1 MKRPKCSRIPQT
13 THRFK
18 GYFADYLTGVTEQW
32 LKAAP
37 LANPGMLE
45 IFRDRDRQPLRDMVP
60 WAGEFAG
67 KYLTS
72 AVQILRLTQDP
83 NLKTFI
89 RSFVNQLVQLQD
101 ADGYLGPW
109 PKGNRLTGE
118 APNVGGKA
126 GNTWDAWGHY
136 HVMLGLILCMRRAGI
151 KRHLTAQLKSQT

>member
-1 MKRPKCSRIPQT
+1 MKYPKCSRLPQT
-13 THRFK
+13 TYTFRGHL
-18 GYFADYLTGVTEQW
+18 ADYLSSVTEQW

-45 IFRDRDRQPLRDMVP
+45 IFRDRQPLRDLVP

-72 AVQILRLTQDP
+72 AVQILRLTQDAT
-83 NLKTFI
+83 LKVFI
-89 RSFVNQLVQLQD
+89 RNFVNQLVQLQD

-118 APNVGGKA
+118 APNVGGKGGEYLGCLGTLSYYA
-126 GNTWDAWGHY
+126 GANPPA
-136 HVMLGLILCMRRAGI
+136 
-151 KRHLTAQLKSQT
+151 